1 VLSLTALGHSVL
13 DGGGVDVEVEV
24 EVTGSAARD
33 RSHACAPGPDL
44 LDASAGERF
53 ERLRAWRRA
62 ASLDAAVPAY
72 VVFGDRTLRELAH
85 RNPSTAG
92 ALAGVPGVG
101 PAKLARYGEEVLR
114 VLAAEPS

>member
-1 VLSLTALGHSVL
+1 V
-13 DGGGVDVEVEV
+13 VDVEVEV
-24 EVTGSAARD
+24 EVAGTVARD
-33 RSHACAPGPDL
+33 RGRAGAAGPDL
-44 LDASAGERF
+44 DAPAGRRF

-85 RNPSTAG
+85 RNPSTPG

-114 VLAAEPS
+114 VLAADAS